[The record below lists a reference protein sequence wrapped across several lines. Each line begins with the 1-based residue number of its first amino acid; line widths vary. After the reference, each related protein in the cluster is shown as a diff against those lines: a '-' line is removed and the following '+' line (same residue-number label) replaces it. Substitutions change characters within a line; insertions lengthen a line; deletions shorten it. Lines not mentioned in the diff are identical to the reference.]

1 VTKAVYPGSF
11 DPLTFGH
18 LDVVERSVRLFD
30 RVVIAILTNPAKEA
44 LFSVEERCDMIDKA
58 VRKRYPNV
66 EVDVFHGLLVDY
78 VKEKNAQVIVR
89 GIRAVTDYEYEFQM
103 ALMNRRLAPGVE
115 TVFMMPAEQY
125 SYLSSR
131 LVKEIASLGGSVE
144 GLVPPQV
151 EKRLRKRFRKS

>member
-1 VTKAVYPGSF
+1 MTKAVYPGSF

-18 LDVVERSVRLFD
+18 VDIIERCVRLFD
-30 RVVIAILTNPAKEA
+30 RVVVAILTNPAKEA

-58 VRKRYPNV
+58 VRKRFPNV

-78 VKEKNAQVIVR
+78 AREKDAQVIVR

-103 ALMNRRLAPGVE
+103 ALMNRRLAPGIE
-115 TVFMMPAEQY
+115 TVFMMPAEHY

-131 LVKEIASLGGSVE
+131 LVKEIAGLGGSVE

-151 EKRLRKRFRKS
+151 EKRLKKRFRKS